1 MTLILDVRQKMGG
14 GGGGG
19 GDEGFAISANAAMWI
34 IRTQERV
41 MSYRI
46 HAITILVSV

>member
-1 MTLILDVRQKMGG
+1 MTLILDVREKMG